1 VNVTFPELVWS
12 HTPMATNL
20 VRNGEIAWH
29 ALLNR
34 PEARVLSAIEER
46 EWLIELIDHRKRLL
60 ACLRGMTDQ
69 DWGAPGHETEFQ
81 QQVRELA
88 ETVLPLDPAV
98 ATAAPLARRY
108 QELRNALAMANVR
121 LVAHVAK
128 RYHGRGIPPGD
139 LIHEGVCGLLSA
151 IDRFDLVNET
161 RLATYAIW
169 WIRQAMQ
176 HAIADGAYPVR
187 LNPRQLHLVS
197 RVNDASEHP
206 ENGPVCMTRA
216 RIDPPRRVSS
226 QTFERLLMATRP
238 TLSLDAPRAWNGNRS
253 LVEYFPD
260 RSDDD
265 SPPEDMGECVG
276 DMMKA
281 LNTREQF
288 VIKLR
293 YGLAG
298 GTPHTLVQISRAL
311 GVSKE
316 RIRQIQAR
324 ALSKLRGASLTR
336 SHRKLPEAAAV

>member
-1 VNVTFPELVWS
+1 MPTTEL
-12 HTPMATNL
+12 
-20 VRNGEIAWH
+20 RNGELAWH

-34 PEARVLSAIEER
+34 PEARVLSASEER
-46 EWLIELIDHRKRLL
+46 ELLIQLIDHRKRLL
-60 ACLRGMTDQ
+60 AYLRQMTDL
-69 DWGAPGHETEFQ
+69 DWGAPGHEAEFQ
-81 QQVRELA
+81 QQVRDLA
-88 ETVLPLDPAV
+88 DTDLPLDPIV
-98 ATAAPLARRY
+98 AAAAPLARRY
-108 QELRNALAMANVR
+108 QELRNKLAMANVR

-128 RYHGRGIPPGD
+128 RYHGRGISPGD
-139 LIHEGVCGLLSA
+139 LIHEGICGLLSA

-169 WIRQAMQ
+169 WIRQSIQ

-187 LNPRQLHLVS
+187 LNPRQLHLLS
-197 RVNDASEHP
+197 RVNDGP
-206 ENGPVCMTRA
+206 EQPETGTVRLTRA
-216 RIDPPRRVSS
+216 RIDRPSRVSS

-238 TLSLDAPRAWNGNRS
+238 TISLDAPRAWNGNRS

-265 SPPEDMGECVG
+265 SAPEDVSQCVG

-281 LNTREQF
+281 LNSREQF
-288 VIKLR
+288 VLKLR

-298 GTPHTLVQISRAL
+298 GVPHTLVQISRAL

-324 ALSKLRGASLTR
+324 ALSKLRSASLTR